1 MATITAGIYREY
13 DRLITMNI
21 RTNYEQ
27 IRALPIDTV
36 SGIVY
41 NAVLLCNNA
50 DELSN
55 PHQGRQAHY
64 GMSAKPSRCPTV
76 MLFRNMLLGIFLPFT
91 YLTQRVARGTQ
102 TRLRKDNITRYPHT
116 KVRKG
121 ILNSLEMRKSCSLK
135 EKQYGK
141 KLNG

>member
-1 MATITAGIYREY
+1 
-13 DRLITMNI
+13 MNI

-41 NAVLLCNNA
+41 NA

-135 EKQYGK
+135 EKQNGN